1 MLLIRTVNKKQ
12 EPNIQI
18 TIDKLTNILKYIC
31 ITMII
36 MHHLAI
42 ALIAI
47 IMKLKGRRD
56 NVEQLHTAMYTV
68 YTIIHYS
75 LYNVVYLAHAPLSR
89 LSLFSKVLDYLK
101 SILET
106 RDTCGCRTNGC
117 RTSPSLLNLLVS
129 LARNRFMLG
138 FREFLRHTFNWI
150 QFHVS

>member
-1 MLLIRTVNKKQ
+1 MLVSSTVNKEQ

-18 TIDKLTNILKYIC
+18 TMDKLTNILKYIC

-75 LYNVVYLAHAPLSR
+75 LYNVVYAAFAR
-89 LSLFSKVLDYLK
+89 
-101 SILET
+101 
-106 RDTCGCRTNGC
+106 R
-117 RTSPSLLNLLVS
+117 SPK
-129 LARNRFMLG
+129 F
-138 FREFLRHTFNWI
+138 
-150 QFHVS
+150 